1 MQRKTVKKRKFPLA
15 KLAAC
20 LLTCILIAIYLLLYN
35 QLGVHSL
42 NMGFLSL
49 TEDGVYENAAG
60 KITVQDGTLTF
71 DNGLSPLTVTEEDGF
86 YTVTQQDE
94 ILYSGRMPA
103 ENDDRRILEDGTIVT
118 PSESESG
125 YPLLLSRIIALS
137 QGQSVTRGNQQQM
150 TIGMAA
156 LIIWIVDVLFP
167 NFFYR
172 VDFRSIGGRVAPS
185 ATYRKIQKVLRI
197 ILPLW
202 ALAFLAMSLL

>member
-1 MQRKTVKKRKFPLA
+1 MQRKTVKKRKFPLV

-20 LLTCILIAIYLLLYN
+20 LFTCILIAIYLPLYN

-137 QGQSVTRGNQQQM
+137 QGQSETRGNQHQM

-172 VDFRSIGGRVAPS
+172 VDFRSIGGRGAPS